1 MGKYKELQCHY
12 NQISNPTKTKG
23 KYKQLHNN
31 EIVNINHTDRLSKY
45 YHEAR
50 QLKKL

>member
-1 MGKYKELQCHY
+1 M
-12 NQISNPTKTKG
+12 
-23 KYKQLHNN
+23 HNN

-50 QLKKL
+50 QLKKLWNYQQNSYELTYIYINIRKLGNNC